1 MSRRLIT
8 ALIALFFV
16 CLAPVS
22 ASAVTIS
29 YTSTFLGNNE
39 WRNDYN
45 LATQAGDPTV
55 RELTIYFDRNLYSN
69 LRVAASPPDWD
80 SLVAQPAPAIPA
92 DGFFDSLS
100 LNGGLPPGA
109 LQDGFSVLF
118 TFLGVS
124 KPGNQLFEIV
134 DPETFAT
141 LAQGLTHPLGTLPA
155 DVPEPNTPALGLVG
169 LAVLLLSTRR
179 FSRKRTSATRRPPR
193 TRTRHRR
200 GRL

>member
-1 MSRRLIT
+1 MYRKLIT

-22 ASAVTIS
+22 AFAVTIS

-39 WRNDYN
+39 WRNEYN

-69 LRVAASPPDWD
+69 LSVAASPPGWD
-80 SLVAQPAPAIPA
+80 SLVAQPDPGIPS

-100 LNGGLPPGA
+100 LNGGLPPGV

-118 TFLGVS
+118 TFLGTS

-134 DPETFAT
+134 DPESFAT
-141 LAQGLTHPLGTLPA
+141 LTQGLTHPLGTPQV
-155 DVPEPNTPALGLVG
+155 DVPEPDTPALNLVG
-169 LAVLLLSTRR
+169 LAVLLFSTRR
-179 FSRKRTSATRRPPR
+179 FSRNRTDA
-193 TRTRHRR
+193 
-200 GRL
+200 